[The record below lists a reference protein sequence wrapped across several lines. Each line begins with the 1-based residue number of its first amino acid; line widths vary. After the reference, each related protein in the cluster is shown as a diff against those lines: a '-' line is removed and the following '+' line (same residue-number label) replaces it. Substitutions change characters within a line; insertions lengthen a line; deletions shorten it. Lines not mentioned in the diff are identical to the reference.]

1 MSNPIKFRGFRT
13 DGKGWV
19 EGFLINRFVDND
31 PLGIKEESDFSSVL
45 AIQSNPES
53 FEKCRTYEIHPESVG
68 QFTGLHDKNGKEIF
82 WAIGEKGGD
91 VIRVYYQMND
101 MGWVHDLTHD
111 THIVFREGSFFF
123 NDIDKH
129 ARPIHKLDM
138 NFVEVVGNQFEG
150 IREDKKNF
158 VDIYKAL
165 EMRDKF
171 EKDNGK

>member
-1 MSNPIKFRGFRT
+1 MTQPIKFRGFRV

-19 EGFLINRFVDND
+19 EGFYFFNGTDH
-31 PLGIKEESDFSSVL
+31 GIVHNTGFPGMWT
-45 AIQSNPES
+45 A
-53 FEKCRTYEIHPESVG
+53 IHPSSLG
-68 QFTGLHDKNGKEIF
+68 MFTGRTDKNGREIYG
-82 WAIGEKGGD
+82 AIGEKGGD

-111 THIVFREGSFFF
+111 THISFQEGSFLF

-138 NFVEVVGNQFEG
+138 NFVQVIGNQFEG